1 MIVLMTQAMADTE
14 PRRGRV
20 RSPELTSRR
29 RSRVGG
35 SRLLRTLLL
44 GTAALAA
51 GLFALQRYLE
61 LDAGELL
68 GYASVS
74 LLFVLIPLLAALLCF
89 GILKLLRRLFD
100 RHS

>member
-1 MIVLMTQAMADTE
+1 MRAERQPL
-14 PRRGRV
+14 RV
-20 RSPELTSRR
+20 PAPESGPASRR

-68 GYASVS
+68 GYAGVS
-74 LLFVLIPLLAALLCF
+74 LLFVLLPLLAALVCF
-89 GILKLLRRLFD
+89 GAFRLLRKAFD
-100 RHS
+100 RRP